1 VQDRDE
7 QGNAMQ
13 KRAWGALGAHG
24 TGVAV
29 KRAVGGATMTVGRR
43 GEVKGR
49 RVRADSAVVPWHW
62 TAAATVA
69 AMSKAV
75 RGGRTVAMD
84 WWDRTNM
91 AMAKQPVAGPAGGQL
106 GRKRIEGNE
115 EKGRI
120 C

>member
-1 VQDRDE
+1 
-7 QGNAMQ
+7 
-13 KRAWGALGAHG
+13 
-24 TGVAV
+24 
-29 KRAVGGATMTVGRR
+29 
-43 GEVKGR
+43 
-49 RVRADSAVVPWHW
+49 
-62 TAAATVA
+62 
-69 AMSKAV
+69 MSKAV
-75 RGGRTVAMD
+75 RGGRMVAMD